1 MKLYSF
7 RNVLMEK
14 GGIYMILIVEEI
26 DTTNQ
31 AIEVVKNL
39 GNVVGEIKSV
49 EHRHTLKTPNYETKL
64 IGTDG
69 EILIKGGFSSG
80 YPGEGPRGLKK
91 VLINLGFPPAQVEEK
106 VYGSEKRF
114 VLTK

>member
-1 MKLYSF
+1 
-7 RNVLMEK
+7 
-14 GGIYMILIVEEI
+14 MILIVEEI
-26 DTTNQ
+26 DATNQ
-31 AIEVVKNL
+31 AIEVVENL
-39 GNVVGEIKSV
+39 GNMLGEIKSV

-106 VYGSEKRF
+106 VYGSQKKF
-114 VLTK
+114 VLSK